1 MSELD
6 PVRLDPERLDPGRL
20 DPSALPSRQFRNA
33 IIFLVANVVFL
44 AGSFAYLKIN
54 PILLFTEFH
63 YVIDLMFEMMPPA
76 FELYFAKW
84 DLWVSVGETFAMAF
98 LGTFFGALIA
108 FFLSLIAARNI
119 SPWPALSRVFRVVLG
134 AQRAAPDFAIMMVI
148 VVAVGFGPFAGTMAL
163 VIGSTGMFG
172 KLFADALESIDES
185 QLEALRA
192 LGAGHLHVIRYGA
205 LPQVIPSFIAH
216 TLYLFEINV
225 GGAVAL
231 GVFGGGGL
239 GFDLHI
245 ANSTLAY
252 RDMLAYILLIVA
264 MMVLTEKVSDFARRM
279 IFRNSGTLK

>member
-1 MSELD
+1 MREIASAQEG
-6 PVRLDPERLDPGRL
+6 PPQPGL
-20 DPSALPSRQFRNA
+20 HPSALPSRQFRHA
-33 IIFLVANVVFL
+33 MLFLVGNLGFL
-44 AGSFAYLKIN
+44 TVSFAWLDIN
-54 PILLFTEFH
+54 PFIFFTELHF
-63 YVIDLMFEMMPPA
+63 VIDLMVEMVPPSVA
-76 FELYFAKW
+76 LYFE
-84 DLWVSVGETFAMAF
+84 DSSLWVSVGETFAMAF

-108 FFLSLIAARNI
+108 FFLSLVAARNI
-119 SPWPALSRVFRVVLG
+119 TPWPRLSRACRVLLG

-148 VVAVGFGPFAGTMAL
+148 VVAVGFGPFAGTLAL
-163 VIGSTGMFG
+163 IIGSTGMFG
-172 KLFADALESIDES
+172 KLFADALESIDEA

-192 LGAGHLHVIRYGA
+192 LGASNAHVIRYGA
-205 LPQVIPSFIAH
+205 LPQVIPSFIAN

-264 MMVLTEKVSDFARRM
+264 MMVLTEKVSDFARRK
-279 IFRNSGTLK
+279 IFQGGATLK

>member
-1 MSELD
+1 M
-6 PVRLDPERLDPGRL
+6 
-20 DPSALPSRQFRNA
+20 
-33 IIFLVANVVFL
+33 IFVAANVAFL
-44 AGSFAYLKIN
+44 TGAFWYLDIN
-54 PILLFTEFH
+54 PFLFFTELH
-63 YVIDLMFEMMPPA
+63 YVVDLISEMLPPA
-76 FELYFAKW
+76 LGLYFEKP
-84 DLWVSVGETFAMAF
+84 DLWISVGETFAMAF

-119 SPWPALSRVFRVVLG
+119 SPWPALSRLFRVILG

-148 VVAVGFGPFAGTMAL
+148 VVAVGFGPFAGTLAL
-163 VIGSTGMFG
+163 IIGSTGMFG
-172 KLFADALESIDES
+172 KLFADALESIDEAE
-185 QLEALRA
+185 LEALRA
-192 LGAGHLHVIRYGA
+192 LGASNLHVIRYGA
-205 LPQVIPSFIAH
+205 LPQVIPSFIAN

-264 MMVLTEKVSDFARRM
+264 MMVLTEKVSDFARRI

>member
-1 MSELD
+1 MN
-6 PVRLDPERLDPGRL
+6 
-20 DPSALPSRQFRNA
+20 PSALPSRHFRNA
-33 IIFLVANVVFL
+33 MLFL
-44 AGSFAYLKIN
+44 AGNLIFLGASFSYLDIN
-54 PILLFTEFH
+54 PFIFFTEFH
-63 YVIDLMFEMMPPA
+63 YIADLMFEMLPPS
-76 FELYFAKW
+76 FGLYFAKW

-119 SPWPALSRVFRVVLG
+119 SPWPVLSRAFRILLG

-148 VVAVGFGPFAGTMAL
+148 VVAVGFGPFAGTIAL
-163 VIGSTGMFG
+163 IIGSTGMFG
-172 KLFADALESIDES
+172 KLFADALESIDEA

-192 LGAGHLHVIRYGA
+192 LGGGHLHVIRYGA
-205 LPQVIPSFIAH
+205 LPQVFPSFVAN

-252 RDMLAYILLIVA
+252 QDMLAYILLIVA
-264 MMVLTEKVSDFARRM
+264 MMVLTEKVSDFARRK
-279 IFRNSGTLK
+279 IFLNSGTLK